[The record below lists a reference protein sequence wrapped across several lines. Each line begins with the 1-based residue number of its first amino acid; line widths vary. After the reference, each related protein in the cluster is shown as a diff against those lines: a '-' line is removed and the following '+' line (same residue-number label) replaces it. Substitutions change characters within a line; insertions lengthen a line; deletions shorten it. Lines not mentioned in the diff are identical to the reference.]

1 MNVALIGYLL
11 LCLLLL
17 LHCCQAFLYQSV
29 VYLTDYIFRK
39 GNVAC
44 HMVCCCHMVCFVVL
58 LADCADPSFS
68 NIVHMRWLVHMQ
80 N

>member
-17 LHCCQAFLYQSV
+17 LRCCQAFLYQSV

-39 GNVAC
+39 ANVAFT
-44 HMVCCCHMVCFVVL
+44 VASWTAL
-58 LADCADPSFS
+58 LSFWL
-68 NIVHMRWLVHMQ
+68 IVQIPDFLTLCM
-80 N
+80 